1 VLQNR
6 WVTLPVLFEIQKS
19 DWKLT
24 VWSRDISA
32 AQRQLRSTLKLRGS
46 ESGCQEIRF
55 NTTNLIGN
63 TPLACISNEG
73 LFLKDPIFFENKL
86 YEFEFQFH
94 KNVTEQKVIHRLVS
108 VEESFREVVNG
119 LRGSLNFGNDVGWF
133 KFVLQYLIDG
143 KIVEE
148 SFSFLVFPTKLD
160 MLKDLDEINSSIDQ
174 IYPLWRF
181 SFAQKTD
188 QELAQSNKAH
198 ERFPLLWLAL
208 FQSLRLELLRNIRVI
223 LNTPH
228 SRLKTSVRSVKLD
241 RLKGKLN
248 PKLEASVANALVDLG
263 RQNKYSFEVKKLSL
277 NTPENQFVFMVLRDC
292 RQVLTDFYNLA
303 KRQNGTPENQRIS
316 DSFFLEL
323 QKWVSTLDGRISNPI
338 FKDVER
344 FKGMD
349 RESLVLHQRPGYAGV
364 YRVWLQLKEYLS
376 VFGNHASISTKSI
389 AELYE
394 VWCLLE
400 IRRILLALDFYEVE
414 NTTASMTSR
423 GVEKELKDGIGV
435 SFKFKRNDGLHI
447 RLAHEPIYDLPK
459 SRLNSIFSLSSTQKP
474 DIVLQVNFPNGEKIH
489 WIFDAKYRIDSR
501 SNNDGQDLVPDD
513 AINQMHRYRD
523 ALIQIDKNERGDSNM
538 SRPFIGAFVLFP
550 GWYSDADQISSSIN
564 PYAEAIQSVGI
575 GAFPALPGSSN
586 GWLTNFLAKQLTPK
600 EIDQIA
606 PDLQLAQ
613 LSVRI
618 PPTGLKL
625 KRADSLIFVA
635 TTGSNR
641 QANYL
646 QDFLDG
652 NAKWYHTRNK
662 TIEGVNISNSVMS
675 DITYLAVLAP
685 SHDKN
690 VTANYLYPVKSVSLK
705 LRNEIS
711 LQQAGTDSPSEDG
724 LYWLFELGK
733 SIELDLPLTLSS
745 EPNFRFGICSEAQFL
760 GAKSWNDISTRYTF
774 LK

>member
-1 VLQNR
+1 M
-6 WVTLPVLFEIQKS
+6 PVLLEIQKS

-32 AQRQLRSTLKLRGS
+32 ARRQLRSTLKLRGS
-46 ESGCQEIRF
+46 ESACQEIRF
-55 NTTNLIGN
+55 NTTNLNSN
-63 TPLACISNEG
+63 TPLACISNGG

-94 KNVTEQKVIHRLVS
+94 KTVAEQKVIHRLVA

-133 KFVLQYLIDG
+133 KFVLHYLIDG

-148 SFSFLVFPTKLD
+148 AFSFLVFPTKLD

-208 FQSLRLELLRNIRVI
+208 FQSLRLELLSNIRVI

-248 PKLEASVANALVDLG
+248 PKLEASVANALVDVG

-292 RQVLTDFYNLA
+292 RQALTDFYNLA

-323 QKWVSTLDGRISNPI
+323 QKWVSTLDSRISNPI

-344 FKGMD
+344 FKGMGS
-349 RESLVLHQRPGYAGV
+349 ESLVLHQRPGYAGV

-400 IRRILLALDFYEVE
+400 IRRILIALEFFEVE
-414 NTTASMTSR
+414 NSTANMSSHR
-423 GVEKELKDGIGV
+423 IEKELKDGIGV
-435 SFKFKRNDGLHI
+435 SFQFKRNDGLHI

-489 WIFDAKYRIDSR
+489 WIFDAKYRIESR
-501 SNNDGQDLVPDD
+501 SDNDSKDLVPDD

-523 ALIQIDKNERGDSNM
+523 ALIQIDQTERGDSNM

-550 GWYSDADQISSSIN
+550 GCYSDADQISSSNN

-586 GWLTNFLAKQLTPK
+586 GWLTNFLAQQLKQK
-600 EIDQIA
+600 ETYQVA

-613 LSVRI
+613 RSVRI

-625 KRADSLIFVA
+625 KRADNLIFVA
-635 TTGSNR
+635 TTGLNR
-641 QANYL
+641 QPNYL
-646 QDFLDG
+646 QDFLEG
-652 NAKWYHTRNK
+652 KARWYHTRNK
-662 TIEGVNISNSVMS
+662 TIEGVNISHAVMS
-675 DITYLAVLAP
+675 DITHLAVLVP
-685 SHDKN
+685 TQEKY
-690 VTANYLYPVKSVSLK
+690 VQANYLYPVKSVSMK
-705 LRNEIS
+705 FRNEIFS
-711 LQQAGTDSPSEDG
+711 EQTGTDSGSDDG
-724 LYWLFELGK
+724 KYWLFELGN
-733 SIELDLPLTLSS
+733 SIELNLPLTLNA
-745 EPNFRFGICSEAQFL
+745 EPHFRFGICSESQLFA
-760 GAKSWNDISTRYTF
+760 AKRWQDISSRYSF
-774 LK
+774 LQ